1 MEQCCYTVLSPTRW
15 GLTGI
20 TYPSGTDSGFGRR
33 DYTCFTSFHAAPLSA
48 QAKVHE
54 PALCPIGAIQ
64 GEYGMA
70 SLRNSIKY
78 IGRDVHKESISIA
91 VMNAAGKIVMEYVIE
106 TKASTTLQFIGRAA
120 RRFARRV

>member
-1 MEQCCYTVLSPTRW
+1 
-15 GLTGI
+15 
-20 TYPSGTDSGFGRR
+20 
-33 DYTCFTSFHAAPLSA
+33 
-48 QAKVHE
+48 
-54 PALCPIGAIQ
+54 
-64 GEYGMA
+64 MA